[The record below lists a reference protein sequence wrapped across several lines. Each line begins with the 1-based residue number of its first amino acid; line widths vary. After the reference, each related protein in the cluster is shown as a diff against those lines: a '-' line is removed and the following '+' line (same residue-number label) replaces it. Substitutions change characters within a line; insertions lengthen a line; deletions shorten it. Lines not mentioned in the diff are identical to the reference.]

1 LHKTKYLIMA
11 LGRSAR
17 YYRSNPEARAK
28 KQAYDTE
35 YHATPERKKYRAGL
49 NRARR
54 KRGLRGDSRD
64 LSHTKSNKL
73 VLESRRRNRARN
85 GSGNRPTKK

>member
-1 LHKTKYLIMA
+1 MA

-28 KQAYDTE
+28 KKAYDTE

-54 KRGLRGDSRD
+54 ERNLKGNEKD
-64 LSHTKSNKL
+64 LSHTKDGRL
-73 VLESRRRNRARN
+73 VLESKRRNRGRQGA
-85 GSGNRPTKK
+85 NRRSTLK

>member
-1 LHKTKYLIMA
+1 MA

-54 KRGLRGDSRD
+54 ERNLKGNGKD
-64 LSHTKSNKL
+64 LSHTKDGRL
-73 VLESRRRNRARN
+73 VLESRRRNRGRQGA
-85 GSGNRPTKK
+85 NRRSTLK